1 MLAAPVTANPPINS
15 GLRPINLSRDVRPVL
30 ALLNLSFGPLRDSHG
45 RVISDRFSL
54 SQETPFARRLSMMSR
69 GFVPGFVW
77 EESGRIVGNVT
88 LLESPI
94 HGRYLVANVAVH
106 PDFRRR
112 GIARALMQEALAHI
126 ESWHGRQ
133 VYLQVESDNRAA
145 LSLYDSLAFER
156 RGEVRRWQAAI
167 SRLRLPPPGEAASSR
182 VRPLRSREWRAA
194 RELDRASFN
203 PDLNWP
209 APPPADYY
217 KSGWWQRLGDLL
229 NGRRQET
236 LVVQAGQQ
244 SLAGLADVVSDW
256 GRPHHMRLC
265 IAPDWQGKL
274 DGVLLHAAVQRLR
287 RFHGGE
293 VLLNHPVSEPATE
306 ALFKAAGFQVRRS
319 LTVMRKNL
327 GQLYSSE
334 K

>member
-1 MLAAPVTANPPINS
+1 MLAAPVTADSPLNS

-54 SQETPFARRLSMMSR
+54 NQSAPFARRLSMMSR

-88 LLESPI
+88 LLESPLQ
-94 HGRYLVANVAVH
+94 GRYLVANVAVH

-126 ESWHGRQ
+126 ESWHGHQ
-133 VYLQVESDNRAA
+133 VYLQVESNNQSA
-145 LSLYDSLAFER
+145 LALYDSLAFER
-156 RGEVRRWQAAI
+156 RGVVRRWQAAI
-167 SRLRLPPPGEAASSR
+167 GKLRLPPPEQAAGPR

-194 RELDRASFN
+194 RDLDRAGFS

-217 KSGWWQRLGDLL
+217 KSGLWQKLGDLL

-236 LVVQAGQQ
+236 YVVEDGRRA
-244 SLAGLADVVSDW
+244 LIGLADIVSEW
-256 GRPHHMRLC
+256 GRPHHLRLC
-265 IAPDWQGKL
+265 IAPEWQGKL
-274 DGVLLHAAVQRLR
+274 DGVLLHAAVRRLR
-287 RFHGGE
+287 RFRGGDI
-293 VLLNHPVSEPATE
+293 LFNYPAADPAAE
-306 ALFKAAGFQVRRS
+306 SQFEAAGFQVRRS

-327 GQLYSSE
+327 GQANS
-334 K
+334 

>member
-1 MLAAPVTANPPINS
+1 MLAAPITAGSPLNS
-15 GLRPINLSRDVRPVL
+15 GLRPINLSRDVRAVL
-30 ALLNLSFGPLRDSHG
+30 TLLNLSFGPLRDSHG

-54 SQETPFARRLSMMSR
+54 SQSAPFARRLSMMSR

-94 HGRYLVANVAVH
+94 RGRYLVANVAVH

-112 GIARALMQEALAHI
+112 GIARALMHEALAHI
-126 ESWHGRQ
+126 ESWRGHQ
-133 VYLQVESDNRAA
+133 VYLQVESDNQAA
-145 LSLYDSLAFER
+145 LSLYDSLAFQR

-167 SRLRLPPPGEAASSR
+167 GKLRLPAPEQSAGTR
-182 VRPLRSREWRAA
+182 IRPLRSREWRAA
-194 RELDRASFN
+194 RDLDRVGFE

-217 KSGWWQRLGDLL
+217 KSGLWQRFGDLL

-236 LVVQAGQQ
+236 LVVENSQR
-244 SLAGLADVVSDW
+244 SLIGLADIVSDW
-256 GRPHHMRLC
+256 GRPHHLRLC
-265 IAPDWQGKL
+265 ITPEWQGKL
-274 DGVLLHAAVQRLR
+274 AGLLLRAAVERLR
-287 RFHGGE
+287 RFRGGD
-293 VLLNHPVSEPATE
+293 VLFNYPAADRPVET
-306 ALFKAAGFQVRRS
+306 LFEAAGFQVRRS

-327 GQLYSSE
+327 GQTYS
-334 K
+334 

>member
-1 MLAAPVTANPPINS
+1 MLAAPITASSPISS

-54 SQETPFARRLSMMSR
+54 SQSAPFARRLSLVSR

-112 GIARALMQEALAHI
+112 GIARALVHEALAHI
-126 ESWHGRQ
+126 ESWNGSQ
-133 VYLQVESDNRAA
+133 VYLQVESDNQAA
-145 LSLYDSLAFER
+145 LALYDSLAFEL
-156 RGEVRRWQAAI
+156 RGHVRRWQGRVGKLRLLPLEQAAGPRVR
-167 SRLRLPPPGEAASSR
+167 RLRGK
-182 VRPLRSREWRAA
+182 EWRAA
-194 RELDRASFN
+194 RELDRAGFN

-209 APPPADYY
+209 APPPPDYY
-217 KSGWWQRLGDLL
+217 KSGLWQKLGDLL
-229 NGRRQET
+229 NGRRQESW
-236 LVVQAGQQ
+236 VVEDGQR
-244 SLAGLADVVSDW
+244 SLIGLADVVSEW
-256 GRPHHMRLC
+256 GRPHHFRLC
-265 IAPDWQGKL
+265 IDPKWQGQL
-274 DGVLLHAAVQRLR
+274 ERLLLQTAVKRLN
-287 RFHGGE
+287 RFRGGD
-293 VLLNHPVSEPATE
+293 VLLNYPAAEPATE
-306 ALFKAAGFQVRRS
+306 SLFEATGFRVRRS

-327 GQLYSSE
+327 SQA
-334 K
+334 